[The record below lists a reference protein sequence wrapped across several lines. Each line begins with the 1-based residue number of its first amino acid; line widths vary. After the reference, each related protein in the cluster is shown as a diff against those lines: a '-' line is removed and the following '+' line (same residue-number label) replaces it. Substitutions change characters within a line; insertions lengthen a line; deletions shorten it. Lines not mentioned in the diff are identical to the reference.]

1 MGDFGP
7 HQTIP
12 VLMNLSPFPPSTQVI
27 WLLPEQPFEWSNGG
41 WMSLALFFSLL
52 AMELTASLE

>member
-12 VLMNLSPFPPSTQVI
+12 VLMYLSPFPPSTQVI